1 MYVESCNI
9 CLFVIGARHFVRC
22 PQSSSMWL
30 LFSLLSRVWLC
41 DPMDCSMPD
50 FPILHYRLEFVQ
62 IHVHWVGDA
71 IQPSLFSCLL
81 LFLPSIFPRFS
92 LFQWVS
98 SLHQVAKLLKL
109 QHQSFQCIFRFDFLL
124 DWLVWSPCSPRDFW
138 ESSPA
143 PQFESINS
151 SVHSLL
157 YGPTFTS
164 VHDYWKNHSFDCM
177 DFCLQ
182 SDVFAFQYAILICH
196 SLPSKEQA
204 SFSFMAASSSML

>member
-1 MYVESCNI
+1 MSASLQKQTPWTAALQASPSFTISWSLFKFMSIESVMPSNH
-9 CLFVIGARHFVRC
+9 LF
-22 PQSSSMWL
+22 
-30 LFSLLSRVWLC
+30 
-41 DPMDCSMPD
+41 
-50 FPILHYRLEFVQ
+50 
-62 IHVHWVGDA
+62 
-71 IQPSLFSCLL
+71 FSCLL

-177 DFCLQ
+177 DLCWQ
-182 SDVFAFQYAILICH
+182 SEISAF
-196 SLPSKEQA
+196 
-204 SFSFMAASSSML
+204 

>member
-1 MYVESCNI
+1 MQYLSFCDWRTSLCTTPSKFIHVVAVQSLKSC
-9 CLFVIGARHFVRC
+9 LT
-22 PQSSSMWL
+22 
-30 LFSLLSRVWLC
+30 LC
-41 DPMDCSMPD
+41 DPMDCSTPD
-50 FPILHYRLEFVQ
+50 CPVLHYRLEFVQ

-71 IQPSLFSCLL
+71 IQPSLLL
-81 LFLPSIFPRFS
+81 LSPSLPAFNLSQIQS

-109 QHQSFQCIFRFDFLL
+109 QHQSFQCIFMFDFLL
-124 DWLVWSPCSPRDFW
+124 DWLVWSPCSPRAFW

-164 VHDYWKNHSFDCM
+164 IHDYWKNHSFDCM

-182 SDVFAFQYAILICH
+182 SDVFVFQYAVQICH
-196 SLPSKEQA
+196 SFPSKEQA